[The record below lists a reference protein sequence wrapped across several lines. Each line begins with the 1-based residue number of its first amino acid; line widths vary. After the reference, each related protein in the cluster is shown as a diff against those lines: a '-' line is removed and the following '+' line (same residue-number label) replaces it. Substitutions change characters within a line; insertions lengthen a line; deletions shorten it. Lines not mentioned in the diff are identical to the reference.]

1 MLCRRLCK
9 GGLWKLIGANNCESK
24 YYKHNLKF
32 PRAMTMDKRLFN
44 VIGVG
49 LAFMLTFMAFQ
60 TMGNIETTILKNVQ
74 DDDPSFTGTGY
85 NSLAIIYAVLSIFN
99 WISPSAI
106 SIFGPK
112 FAMLIGSVTYLL
124 FIMSFLWPNTWF
136 LYIASA
142 IIGAGAALIWTGQGT
157 YLTLNSTKATISRNS
172 GIFWAMLQCSMLFGN
187 LFVYI
192 KFDGQ
197 DHIEKDVR
205 NFVIWV
211 LSGLAMAGV
220 VVFVLLPNPPKLSED
235 AVQTE
240 EPIPGP
246 LQVFKD
252 AMKLFVTPRMLMLS
266 LAFFYSGI
274 ELGFYSGVYST
285 AVGATLNLSDSKK
298 LVGLSGVFIGIGEVL
313 GGLCFGILGKKT
325 TKWGR
330 DPIVIAGFVIHI
342 LAFFGIFI
350 NLPNQSPIHDTNDEA
365 FITSSTE
372 LAMACSFLLG
382 FGDACYN
389 TQFYSI
395 IGSLYSNNSACAFG
409 IFKFVQSVA
418 AAAAF
423 FSAKYVPLYGQLG
436 ILLALAIVGTAGYIW
451 VEFSVRR
458 SNSTSNM
465 KSDSESSMD
474 STE

>member
-1 MLCRRLCK
+1 
-9 GGLWKLIGANNCESK
+9 
-24 YYKHNLKF
+24 
-32 PRAMTMDKRLFN
+32 MTMDKRMFN

-60 TMGNIETTILKNVQ
+60 TMGNIETTILKNVHT
-74 DDDPSFTGTGY
+74 DDPNFTGTGY
-85 NSLAIIYAVLSIFN
+85 TSLAIIYAALSIFN

-106 SIFGPK
+106 SVMGPK
-112 FAMLIGSVTYLL
+112 IAMLIGSITYLL

-157 YLTLNSTKATISRNS
+157 YLTLNSTTATISRNS

-197 DHIEKDVR
+197 EDYIEKDVR
-205 NFVIWV
+205 TMVIWV

-220 VVFVLLPNPPKLSED
+220 VVFFFLPNPPKSSDD

-240 EPIPGP
+240 EPVPGP
-246 LQVFKD
+246 MEVFKE

-285 AVGATLNLSDSKK
+285 AVGATSQLTDAKK

-313 GGLCFGILGKKT
+313 GGLSFGILGKKT
-325 TKWGR
+325 TKFGR

-342 LAFFGIFI
+342 LAFFAIFL
-350 NLPNQSPIHDTNDEA
+350 NLPNRSPIEDTNDEA
-365 FITSSTE
+365 FIASSGV

-395 IGSLYSNNSACAFG
+395 IGSIYSSNSACAFG

-418 AAAAF
+418 AAASF
-423 FSAKYVPLYGQLG
+423 FYAPYVPLYGQLG
-436 ILLALAIVGTAGYIW
+436 ILLAFAVIGTAAYLW
-451 VEFSVRR
+451 VEFNIR
-458 SNSTSNM
+458 NSTLSSNI
-465 KSDSESSMD
+465 KSDSESSIN